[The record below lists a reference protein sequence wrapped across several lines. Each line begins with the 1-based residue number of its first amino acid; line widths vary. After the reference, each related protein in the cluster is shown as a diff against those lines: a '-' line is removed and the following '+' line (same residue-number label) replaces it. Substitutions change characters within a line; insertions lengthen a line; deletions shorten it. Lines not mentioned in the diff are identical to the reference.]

1 MIQHLRWGL
10 LILVGLTALSCRPPT
25 DNTPQASSALSTGSK
40 AKPPPDPSDLFF
52 GKGLVP
58 TIYIEVSPAQEEKWR
73 EDLRQYVSCSLT
85 EMMPNENTGSTE
97 EEQIKSTYAKVAI
110 KAKGAA
116 GSYRE
121 LDDKPALTINMAK
134 FAKGRSFHGLEKFH
148 LNNSVQDESYLNEWL
163 CSEISREMGV
173 PAPRVSHAH
182 VVLNE
187 RDLGLFV
194 LKEGFD
200 RPFLK
205 RHFGDADGN
214 LYDGGFLQD
223 VDLDLEKDSGKGPD
237 DHSDLQSLRAACEEA
252 DLERR
257 WLMVENQLDVDAFLS
272 FVALEMMTCHW
283 DGYTMTKNNYRLYF
297 HSKDGRARF
306 LPHGMDQMFGDPG
319 FPLFESPP
327 SLVGR
332 AVLGNPQ
339 WRAKYKAIIER
350 SLPLFA
356 AARQRERLESISS
369 RLQPVV
375 AYWGSDFQKRF
386 MERVHEF
393 SERVAAREPALHE
406 LLNRGE
412 PMPLEFT
419 GDEAIEISGWYSAQ
433 DAGETVL
440 EELDQGVEEHC
451 YSIICQSS
459 DCVAS
464 WRRRVLLAPG
474 KYRFEATLRT
484 EGVEPIIDEKGTG
497 AGIRISGGTRTNTLT
512 ADSAWEKV
520 SHEFEVTD
528 TVRDVEL
535 VIELRAKRGRL
546 LIRPISRLR
555 QVKQLD

>member
-1 MIQHLRWGL
+1 
-10 LILVGLTALSCRPPT
+10 
-25 DNTPQASSALSTGSK
+25 
-40 AKPPPDPSDLFF
+40 
-52 GKGLVP
+52 
-58 TIYIEVSPAQEEKWR
+58 
-73 EDLRQYVSCSLT
+73 
-85 EMMPNENTGSTE
+85 
-97 EEQIKSTYAKVAI
+97 
-110 KAKGAA
+110 
-116 GSYRE
+116 
-121 LDDKPALTINMAK
+121 
-134 FAKGRSFHGLEKFH
+134 
-148 LNNSVQDESYLNEWL
+148 
-163 CSEISREMGV
+163 
-173 PAPRVSHAH
+173 
-182 VVLNE
+182 
-187 RDLGLFV
+187 
-194 LKEGFD
+194 
-200 RPFLK
+200 
-205 RHFGDADGN
+205 
-214 LYDGGFLQD
+214 
-223 VDLDLEKDSGKGPD
+223 
-237 DHSDLQSLRAACEEA
+237 
-252 DLERR
+252 
-257 WLMVENQLDVDAFLS
+257 
-272 FVALEMMTCHW
+272 
-283 DGYTMTKNNYRLYF
+283 
-297 HSKDGRARF
+297 
-306 LPHGMDQMFGDPG
+306 
-319 FPLFESPP
+319 
-327 SLVGR
+327 
-332 AVLGNPQ
+332 
-339 WRAKYKAIIER
+339 
-350 SLPLFA
+350 
-356 AARQRERLESISS
+356 
-369 RLQPVV
+369 
-375 AYWGSDFQKRF
+375 

-419 GDEAIEISGWYSAQ
+419 GDEAIEISAWYSAQ